1 MVKSGNRMEDAPL
14 TRNWLSAE
22 WRFILSV
29 ISPVVAVLL
38 TWFSL
43 QTKVELVSQKV
54 NIIESNHLTHIQA
67 SMEKMAGSL
76 ESLAQKE
83 TETRTLL
90 EAHLKQ

>member
-1 MVKSGNRMEDAPL
+1 MEDAPL

-76 ESLAQKE
+76 ETLSQKE

>member
-1 MVKSGNRMEDAPL
+1 MEDAPL

-29 ISPVVAVLL
+29 ISPIVAVLL

-43 QTKVELVSQKV
+43 QTKVELISQKV
-54 NIIESNHLTHIQA
+54 NIIELNHLTHIQA
-67 SMEKMAGSL
+67 SMEKMSGTL
-76 ESLAQKE
+76 ETLAQKE

-90 EAHLKQ
+90 EAHLKQQ

>member
-1 MVKSGNRMEDAPL
+1 MENAPL
-14 TRNWLSAE
+14 TRGWLSAE

-54 NIIESNHLTHIQA
+54 NIIESNHLTHMQA

-76 ESLAQKE
+76 ETLAQRE

>member
-1 MVKSGNRMEDAPL
+1 M